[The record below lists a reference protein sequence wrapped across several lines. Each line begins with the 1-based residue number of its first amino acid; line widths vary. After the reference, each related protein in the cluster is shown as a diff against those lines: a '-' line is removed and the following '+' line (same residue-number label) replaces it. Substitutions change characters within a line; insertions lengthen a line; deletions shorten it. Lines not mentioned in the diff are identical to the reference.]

1 MKKIIT
7 AVVAMLRVRS
17 REAALLA
24 ALFGMTAISAT
35 AFAEMK
41 IGTVNMVDLVKL
53 HPSYETNKSLL
64 KSTDKDYKEKL
75 DKRQEEI
82 KAIADDGKKAQE
94 DLSNPML
101 SASAKASAQKKL
113 ESVQRRYIA
122 ARQDMEAE
130 VRRYQNELA
139 DLESRL
145 MKLQTEDIREKIS
158 AYAKKN
164 GYDMIIDAT
173 MLAYSK
179 ESFEVTDEILREMGI
194 DPAKRKTLKDK
205 DDKTDAKAK

>member
-1 MKKIIT
+1 MKTIT
-7 AVVAMLRVRS
+7 VAIC
-17 REAALLA
+17 AALSLS
-24 ALFGMTAISAT
+24 AL
-35 AFAEMK
+35 AEMK

-64 KSTDKDYKEKL
+64 KSTDKDYKDKL

-113 ESVQRRYIA
+113 EGVQRRYIA

-130 VRRYQNELA
+130 VRRYQNELS
-139 DLESRL
+139 DLEARL
-145 MKLQTEDIREKIS
+145 MKLQTEDIREKIA

-164 GYDMIIDAT
+164 GFDMIIDAT
-173 MLAYSK
+173 MLAYAR
-179 ESFEVTDEILREMGI
+179 ESFEVTDDVLREMGI
-194 DPAKRKTLKDK
+194 DPAKRKTLKD
-205 DDKTDAKAK
+205 DKPDAKSK

>member
-1 MKKIIT
+1 MKTIT
-7 AVVAMLRVRS
+7 IAICIVLC
-17 REAALLA
+17 AA
-24 ALFGMTAISAT
+24 
-35 AFAEMK
+35 AFADMK

-53 HPSYETNKSLL
+53 HPSYETNKALL
-64 KSTDKDYKEKL
+64 KSTDKDYKDKL
-75 DKRQEEI
+75 EKRQEDI
-82 KAIADDGKKAQE
+82 KAIADEGKKAQE

-101 SASAKASAQKKL
+101 SASAKASAQKNL
-113 ESVQRRYIA
+113 ESVQRKYIA
-122 ARQDMEAE
+122 ARQDMEAD

-164 GYDMIIDAT
+164 GFDMIIDAT

-179 ESFEVTDEILREMGI
+179 ESFDVTDSILREMGI

-205 DDKTDAKAK
+205 DDKSDAKAK